1 MIIFHAYPSYLP
13 GGFAGVDIFFVISG
27 FLITSIIIREYKLE
41 EFKILE
47 FWKRRIKRILPAL
60 LIMTFS
66 VLFLSYLFIYKNE
79 HNQIGRDSLS
89 ALFSSANIYLWTL
102 TRNYWGPQPESSM
115 FLHTWSLSLEEQ
127 FYLIFP
133 LVIILFLRK
142 YPKQLP
148 KVILIFTS
156 LGYLLYALLSTDHPR
171 ASFYLLPCR
180 YWEIGIGSSI
190 ALYHNHFNSIRKV
203 IPALY
208 CKAISWVGL
217 LLILIG
223 YLWLDESRSL
233 GWGLILP
240 TSGTAI
246 FIVFA
251 NKNSF
256 SNLILSSKPFVFTGK
271 ISYSLY
277 LWHWPIIQFTKH
289 FNSPFIVSFIALC
302 IIAFLSYK
310 FIETP
315 IRKNR
320 HSLSIIAVSFLSCTC
335 FSIYLS
341 HNKSFY
347 DTSIFEVTTWK
358 GFRYDIA
365 PTQAEWNEKIKS
377 RMHGIK
383 IIERPKSDNQA
394 LKTGGIITNKNP
406 ESQYP
411 RFIVMGDSH
420 ALMWSSVID
429 EIGYELNATTIFMGM
444 DATFPFIRDFSTK
457 QTNEESVELLYDL
470 RRVESIISGNCVVI
484 LCTKWSWNWRHQQSA
499 KEMID
504 FIENERSHTIII
516 EQPPE
521 LFFGDKNSAQYLS
534 FLNLEPI
541 NTTHHFIKAGN
552 TSDYKKGL
560 DAINKLTGSSKNCS
574 VIRTKDIFL
583 NKKGLVRVLDG
594 EKILYID
601 DDHLSDAGARL
612 LKQRIMSSLKSFSLD
627 Q

>member
-1 MIIFHAYPSYLP
+1 
-13 GGFAGVDIFFVISG
+13 
-27 FLITSIIIREYKLE
+27 
-41 EFKILE
+41 
-47 FWKRRIKRILPAL
+47 
-60 LIMTFS
+60 MTFS

-148 KVILIFTS
+148 KVLLIFTS

-217 LLILIG
+217 LLILLG

-302 IIAFLSYK
+302 IVAFLSYK

-315 IRKNR
+315 LRKNR

-341 HNKSFY
+341 FNKSFY

-365 PTQAEWNEKIKS
+365 PTQAEWNEKMKS

-411 RFIVMGDSH
+411 RLIVMGDSH

-429 EIGYELNATTIFMGM
+429 EIGHELNATTIFMGM

-484 LCTKWSWNWRHQQSA
+484 LCAKWSWNWRHQQSA

-504 FIENERSHTIII
+504 FIENEGSHTIII

-560 DAINKLTGSSKNCS
+560 DAINKLTRSSKNCS

-594 EKILYID
+594 KKILYID

-612 LKQRIMSSLKSFSLD
+612 LKHRIKSSLKSFSLD